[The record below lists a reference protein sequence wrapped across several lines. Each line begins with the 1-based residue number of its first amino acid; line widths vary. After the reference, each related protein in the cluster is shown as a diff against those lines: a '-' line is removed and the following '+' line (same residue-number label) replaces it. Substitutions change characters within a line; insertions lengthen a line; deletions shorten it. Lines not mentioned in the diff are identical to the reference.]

1 MKPLASFLLS
11 AGVFACGLLATSRGA
26 TAPVA
31 EESEPAGFHTLQ
43 LGDAAPDFSLPG
55 VDGKRYSLA
64 DFKGAS
70 ELMVIFLCNHC
81 PVSHAAETRLIPFV
95 ARMKGKSVAVV
106 AINPNNDQ
114 GLQIDELGYTKY
126 GENFEGSKAHAQES
140 GFNFPYLYDGDTQ
153 AVAKAYGCL
162 TTPHVFIF
170 DRDRHL
176 RYKGRFDDSDLLDAA
191 TVHAPDAIN
200 AMLALVD
207 GKPVPVAET
216 RPVGCSTK
224 WSGKATVVAEFD
236 AAWKKLP
243 VTVAPI
249 DAAGVAELAHNTTDK
264 LRVINLW
271 ATWCVPCAAEFPA
284 LVMESQRFMRRDFEL
299 ITISM
304 DDPKLQPNVL
314 RFLTKQHAAVP
325 PKTQPAVLQEGRTT
339 NNYLYTGG
347 AADAMAKA
355 LDPQWP
361 GPLPYTVVIAPGG
374 QILARWNGPIDP
386 TEFQNKITDLL
397 GGFRHRS
404 QM

>member
-1 MKPLASFLLS
+1 MKPLALLCLTAVCLTGALLP
-11 AGVFACGLLATSRGA
+11 AGWAAP
-26 TAPVA
+26 TAA
-31 EESEPAGFHTLQ
+31 EEPEPAGFHTLQ
-43 LGDAAPDFSLPG
+43 LGDRAPDFALPG
-55 VDGKRYSLA
+55 VDGKRYRLA
-64 DFKGAS
+64 DFQDAS

-95 ARMKGKSVAVV
+95 AKMRGKSVAVV

-126 GENFEGSKAHAQES
+126 GENFAGSKAHAQES

-153 AVAKAYGCL
+153 SVAKAYGCL

-170 DRDRHL
+170 DRDRRL
-176 RYKGRFDDSDLLDAA
+176 RYQGRFDDSDLLDPAS
-191 TVHAPDAIN
+191 VHAPDAIN
-200 AMLALVD
+200 AMMALVD
-207 GKPVPVAET
+207 GRPVPVAET

-243 VTVAPI
+243 VTVDPI
-249 DAAGVAELAHNTTDK
+249 DAAGVAALARNPTDK

-271 ATWCVPCAAEFPA
+271 ATWCVPCAQEFPA

-304 DDPKLQPNVL
+304 DDPKLQPVVL
-314 RFLTKQHAAVP
+314 RFLQKQHAAVP
-325 PKTQPAVLQEGRTT
+325 PKIQPAVLQEGRKT
-339 NNYLYTGG
+339 NNYLYQGGG
-347 AADAMAKA
+347 ADAVAKA

-374 QILARWNGPIDP
+374 KIVARWNGPIDP